1 MGDTVERKASDLF
14 VKCLESEGVAYVFG
28 VPGEENLDLLESL
41 RHSSIRLVV
50 TRHEQAAAFMAATYG
65 RLTGKAGVALATL
78 GPGATN
84 LITGIA
90 YAQLGGMPL
99 VAITGQKP
107 IKKSKQGRFQIIDVV
122 ETMRPITKFAEQIPS
137 GDKIPSLVREAF
149 KRAEEERPGACLL
162 ELPEDIAR
170 EQSKVPILPKNDPRR
185 PTPDAK
191 AVAHAADLIMA
202 ANRPLLLVA
211 AGANRKRVS
220 ASLAAFL
227 DKTGMCFVSSQMGK
241 GVADERGPGYLG
253 TAALS
258 EGDYLHCAIDR
269 ADLIIAVG
277 HDVTEKP
284 PAIMGHHHA
293 APVIHINYY
302 SAEIDDVYFP
312 NLEVIGDISQ
322 AIELL
327 TERIVPS
334 PDWDFSYFNRVKRE
348 HESHVLEESDSDRFP
363 LLPQRLVADLR
374 AAMPDDGILALDNG
388 MYKIWIARN
397 YPAYERNTVLL
408 DNALA
413 TMGTG
418 LPTGMAAKM
427 AQPERAVVSVCGD
440 GGFMMNS
447 QELETAVRLGL
458 DLTVI
463 ILNDSG
469 YGMIKWKQQSM
480 GLGDFGLDFNNPD
493 FVKYAECYG
502 ASGHRVHSADEL
514 LPLLK
519 RCLAAPGVHLIDVP
533 IDYSENNRV
542 LTEELLAK
550 VCLI

>member
-1 MGDTVERKASDLF
+1 MTVPVQRKASDLF
-14 VKCLESEGVAYVFG
+14 VQCLAAEGVNHVFA
-28 VPGEENLDLLESL
+28 VPGEENLDFLESL
-41 RHSSIRLVV
+41 RESGIQLIL

-84 LITGIA
+84 LVTGVA

-99 VAITGQKP
+99 VVITGQKP

-122 ETMRPITKFAEQIPS
+122 ETMRPITKFAEQVPS
-137 GDKIPSLVREAF
+137 GNKIPSLVREAF

-170 EQSKVPILPKNDPRR
+170 ETTDTPHLHKTWPRR
-185 PTPDAK
+185 ATPDAK

-202 ANRPLLLVA
+202 AERPLLMVA

-220 ASLAAFL
+220 ASLTAFL
-227 DKTGMCFVSSQMGK
+227 EKTGIYFVSTQMGK
-241 GVADERGPGYLG
+241 GVVDERSPGYLG

-258 EGDYLHCAIDR
+258 ENDYLHCAIDR
-269 ADLIIAVG
+269 SDLIITVG

-302 SAEIDDVYFP
+302 TAEIDDVYFP
-312 NLEVIGDISQ
+312 NLEVIGDISK
-322 AIELL
+322 ALELL
-327 TERIVPS
+327 TQQVTPS
-334 PDWDFSYFNRVKRE
+334 PDWDFSYFSRVKAE
-348 HESHVLEESDSDRFP
+348 HESHVREESDSDRYP
-363 LLPQRLVADLR
+363 VLPQRVVADLR

-388 MYKIWIARN
+388 MYKIWVARN
-397 YPAYERNTVLL
+397 YPAYERSTVLL

-418 LPTGMAAKM
+418 LPTAIGAKM
-427 AQPERAVVSVCGD
+427 TLPERTVVAVCGD

-447 QELETAVRLGL
+447 QEMETAVRLGL
-458 DLTVI
+458 NLTVI
-463 ILNDSG
+463 VLNDSG
-469 YGMIKWKQQSM
+469 YGMIKWKQEGM
-480 GLGDFGLDFNNPD
+480 GLPGYGLDFNNPD
-493 FVKYAECYG
+493 FVKYAESYG
-502 ASGHRVHSADEL
+502 AKGHRLEKTQEL

-519 RCLAAPGVHLIDVP
+519 RCLTTPGVHLIDIPV
-533 IDYSENNRV
+533 DYSENNRV
-542 LTEELLAK
+542 LTEELQAK